1 MHTGDR
7 RSPDGRITRGTTNV
21 GRLRRVDR
29 WIAARPEI
37 VDVLT
42 AARDPLVVDLG
53 YGDRP
58 DTAVDLHR
66 RLQTVA
72 PSIRTVG
79 LEIDPDRVVDDR
91 DGVRFARGG
100 FELAGLR
107 PHLVRAFNVLR
118 QYDEDQV
125 RPAWARM
132 QAALAPGGLIVEG
145 TCDEIG
151 RRCTWLLLDAIGPR
165 TLTLAW
171 DPQHTDRPS
180 DVAERLTKA
189 LIHHNVPGTGIGE
202 LLAAADR
209 CWDAAAAWAP
219 YGPRF
224 RWARAREALAASGV
238 PCERPRRREHDNTL
252 TVPWSVV
259 DPSVPD

>member
-1 MHTGDR
+1 MQPGDR
-7 RSPDGRITRGTTNV
+7 RGVDGQITRGTTNV

-29 WIAARPEI
+29 WIAARAEI
-37 VDVLT
+37 LDVLRS
-42 AARDPLVVDLG
+42 AGRPLVVDLG

-66 RLQTVA
+66 RLRAVVPGVA
-72 PSIRTVG
+72 TVG

-118 QYDEDQV
+118 QYDESQV
-125 RPAWARM
+125 GPSWARM

-151 RRCTWLLLDAIGPR
+151 RRCTWVLLDAAGPR

-171 DPQHTDRPS
+171 DPAHTDRPS
-180 DVAERLTKA
+180 DVAERLVKA
-189 LIHHNVPGTGIGE
+189 LIHHNVPGEPIGE

-224 RWARAREALAASGV
+224 RWLQAREALAASGV

-252 TVPWSVV
+252 TIPWSVV
-259 DPSVPD
+259 DPAGN

>member
-1 MHTGDR
+1 MPPGDR
-7 RSPDGRITRGTTNV
+7 RGVDGQITRGTTNV
-21 GRLRRVDR
+21 GRLRRIDR
-29 WIAARPEI
+29 WIAGRTEI
-37 VDVLT
+37 VDVLRST
-42 AARDPLVVDLG
+42 DRPLVVDLG

-66 RLQTVA
+66 RLAAVV
-72 PSIRTVG
+72 PGIHTVG
-79 LEIDPDRVVDDR
+79 LEIDPDRVVADR
-91 DGVRFARGG
+91 DGVTFARGG

-118 QYDEDQV
+118 QYDEEQV
-125 RPAWARM
+125 RRAWARM
-132 QAALAPGGLIVEG
+132 QERLAPGGLIVEG

-151 RRCTWLLLDAIGPR
+151 RRCTWILLDAAGPR
-165 TLTLAW
+165 TLTMAW
-171 DPQHTDRPS
+171 DPAHSDRPS
-180 DVAERLTKA
+180 DVAERLPKA
-189 LIHHNVPGTGIGE
+189 LIHHNVPGAPIGE

-224 RWARAREALAASGV
+224 RWHQARAALAASGV
-238 PCERPRRREHDNTL
+238 PCELPRRREHDNTL

-259 DPSVPD
+259 DPGGN

>member
-1 MHTGDR
+1 MAPGDR
-7 RSPDGRITRGTTNV
+7 RGVDGRITRGTTNV

-29 WIAARPEI
+29 WIAGRSEI
-37 VDVLT
+37 VDALRSV
-42 AARDPLVVDLG
+42 RSPLVVDLG

-66 RLQTVA
+66 RLTEAVPGIA
-72 PSIRTVG
+72 TVG
-79 LEIDPDRVVDDR
+79 LEIDPARVVPDR

-107 PHLVRAFNVLR
+107 PNLVRAFNVLR
-118 QYDEDQV
+118 QYDEEQV

-132 QAALAPGGLIVEG
+132 QAGLAPGGFIVEG

-151 RRCTWLLLDAIGPR
+151 RRCTWVVLDRRGPR

-171 DPQHTDRPS
+171 DPAHSDRPS
-180 DVAERLTKA
+180 DVAERLPKA

-224 RWARAREALAASGV
+224 RWLRAREALAESGV
-238 PCERPRRREHDNTL
+238 PCEQPRRREHDNTL

-259 DPSVPD
+259 DPDGN